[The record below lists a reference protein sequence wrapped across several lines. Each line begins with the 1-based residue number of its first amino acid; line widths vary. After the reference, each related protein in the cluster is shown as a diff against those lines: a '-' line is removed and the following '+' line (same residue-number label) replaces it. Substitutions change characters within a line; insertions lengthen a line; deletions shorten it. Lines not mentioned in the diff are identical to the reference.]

1 MKKIICILL
10 LMPLFSLAQQNEF
23 PVYENGLI
31 YNESTMNK
39 LGKIVDSLN
48 LKFKSCD
55 LSQPYLSFP
64 QGQAWKIVVTGS
76 RKEAL
81 RDMRSN
87 MPLEQFRKKYPHATF
102 TSKWISRFTFENYEN
117 KTMVGYSTLPSES
130 DESVYLDGTKENI
143 KTIGWVIPKYANEK
157 SLEVFYLQN
166 LSSKE
171 IPFEY
176 ARLIQYVDCM
186 IDTTASIY
194 FPRAEGEVHQ
204 RLSDNSKADQFVTWA
219 DDFTGKPDYPDYDKP
234 DFDSAYAVY
243 RKKYKTWD
251 SLRLDKLDAKMQ
263 SAHYWKSLLI
273 EARDEAF
280 QNGNSNTEFEFYVSR
295 YLSKADALKLK
306 RSRKVIGNCS
316 QDQSPRYHAM
326 NICQLAAETTQWDI
340 FLRSHLD
347 IMNDRFER
355 QSDGSYAW
363 GQRQTYLKE
372 LEELDIPATDLILG
386 TCFRVTNVGENHY
399 LSSIGR
405 AGRALSDAADKE
417 KLQSTML
424 GIVKDQRVDLY
435 NRLLF
440 AYLFSNYNH
449 YLEDEA
455 QKKINNDNLE
465 EAIKTLPEHGL
476 IAWKDN

>member
-10 LMPLFSLAQQNEF
+10 LMPLFSIAQQNEF
-23 PVYENGLI
+23 PVYANGLI
-31 YNESTMNK
+31 YDESTMNK

-55 LSQPYLSFP
+55 LNRPYLSFP
-64 QGQAWKIVVTGS
+64 QGQAWKVVVKRS

-81 RDMRSN
+81 HDMRAN
-87 MPLEQFRKKYPHATF
+87 MSLEQFKKKYPHATL
-102 TSKWISRFTFENYEN
+102 TSTWISRFTFENYEN
-117 KTMVGYSTLPSES
+117 QTMVGYSTLPSDR
-130 DESVYLDGTKENI
+130 DETVYLKANTKNI
-143 KTIGWVIPKYANEK
+143 KTNGWVIPDYAGEK
-157 SLEVFYLQN
+157 ALEVFFVEN

-194 FPRAEGEVHQ
+194 FPQAEGEVYR
-204 RLSDNSKADQFVTWA
+204 RLDDNSKASRFVAWA
-219 DDFTGKPDYPDYDKP
+219 NDFTGKPDYPDYDKP
-234 DFDSAYAVY
+234 GFDSAYSEY
-243 RKKYKTWD
+243 YKRHRVWD
-251 SLRLDKLDAKMQ
+251 SARLVNLDAKMPG
-263 SAHYWKSLLI
+263 AHYWKSLLI

-280 QNGNSNTEFEFYVSR
+280 QNGNSSTEFEFYVER
-295 YLSKADALKLK
+295 YLTKADALKLK
-306 RSRKVIGNCS
+306 RGRKVIGNCS

-355 QSDGSYAW
+355 QTDGSYAW
-363 GQRQTYLKE
+363 GRRQTYLKE

-424 GIVKDQRVDLY
+424 TIVKDQRVDLF

-449 YLEDEA
+449 YIEDEA

-465 EAIKTLPEHGL
+465 AAIKTLPEHGL

>member
-10 LMPLFSLAQQNEF
+10 LMPLFSNAQSEF
-23 PVYENGLI
+23 PVYANGLI
-31 YNESTMNK
+31 YDESTMNK
-39 LGKIVDSLN
+39 LEKIVDSLN

-64 QGQAWKIVVTGS
+64 QGHAWKIVVKRS

-81 RDMRSN
+81 RDMRAN
-87 MPLEQFRKKYPHATF
+87 IPVDQFKKKYPHATF
-102 TSKWISRFTFENYEN
+102 TSTWVSRFTYENYE
-117 KTMVGYSTLPSES
+117 KELMVGYSTLPSDHE
-130 DESVYLDGTKENI
+130 DKIYLKGNHKNI
-143 KTIGWVIPKYANEK
+143 KTTGWIIPEYEGEGE
-157 SLEVFYLQN
+157 LEVFYLES
-166 LSSKE
+166 LSSSE
-171 IPFEY
+171 IPTEY
-176 ARLIQYVDCM
+176 GRLIQYVDCM

-194 FPRAEGEVHQ
+194 LPQAEGDVYR
-204 RLSDNSKADQFVTWA
+204 RLNDNSKASRFVAWA
-219 DDFTGKPDYPDYDKP
+219 NDFAGKPHYPDYDKP
-234 DFDSAYAVY
+234 GFDSAYSVY
-243 RKKYKTWD
+243 HRKYRAWD
-251 SLRLDKLDAKMQ
+251 SLRLINLDAKLPG
-263 SAHYWKSLLI
+263 AHYWKSLLI

-280 QNGNSNTEFEFYVSR
+280 QDGNSNTEFEFYVER
-295 YLSKADALKLK
+295 YLTKADALKLK
-306 RSRKVIGNCS
+306 RGRKVIGNCS

-363 GQRQTYLKE
+363 GRRQTYLKE

-424 GIVKDQRVDLY
+424 AIIKDQRIDVY

-449 YLEDEA
+449 NLEDEA
-455 QKKINNDNLE
+455 QKKTNNDNLD

-476 IAWKDN
+476 MAWKDN